1 MKKSVIRDIIEDI
14 WNIDSLNEG
23 KIKLRELMSNVKM
36 RSNYHKKK
44 LLLDI
49 GNCKSKEKLNDLAH
63 NCMQKFEGNGVI
75 R

>member
-1 MKKSVIRDIIEDI
+1 MKESVIRAIIEDI
-14 WNIDSLNEG
+14 WNTDSLNEG
-23 KIKLRELMSNVKM
+23 KIKLRELMTNVKM

-44 LLLDI
+44 LLLNI
-49 GNCKSKEKLNDLAH
+49 GNCKSKENLNFLAH